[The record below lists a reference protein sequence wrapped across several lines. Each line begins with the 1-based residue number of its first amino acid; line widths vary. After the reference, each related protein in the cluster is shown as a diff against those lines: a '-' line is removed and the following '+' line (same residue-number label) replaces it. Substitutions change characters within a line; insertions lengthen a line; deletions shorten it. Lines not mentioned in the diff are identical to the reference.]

1 MKVDSSQVED
11 KVLKAA
17 GVVAEAQLQEAP
29 KVEEVD
35 IIPKRNAG
43 AMRSDQVCH
52 NVSVNCI
59 GQDKK
64 CKRSICFHSHGEG
77 PYLGLLLVER
87 TYN

>member
-43 AMRSDQVCH
+43 AMRSDQVSHCIALV
-52 NVSVNCI
+52 NTRAANDPSVFTI
-59 GQDKK
+59 TEKAPT
-64 CKRSICFHSHGEG
+64 RAS
-77 PYLGLLLVER
+77 Y
-87 TYN
+87 

>member
-52 NVSVNCI
+52 CI
-59 GQDKK
+59 IAL
-64 CKRSICFHSHGEG
+64 KRWLCEGSRRFHNHGEG
-77 PYLGLLLVER
+77 P
-87 TYN
+87 

>member
-1 MKVDSSQVED
+1 MCRFYEQQDRMKVDSSQVED

-43 AMRSDQVCH
+43 AMRSDQVSH
-52 NVSVNCI
+52 CI
-59 GQDKK
+59 ALHW
-64 CKRSICFHSHGEG
+64 SIQ
-77 PYLGLLLVER
+77 
-87 TYN
+87 

>member
-1 MKVDSSQVED
+1 MCRFYEQQDRMKVDSSQVED

-43 AMRSDQVCH
+43 AMRSDQVSYVLLH
-52 NVSVNCI
+52 CI
-59 GQDKK
+59 GQ
-64 CKRSICFHSHGEG
+64 
-77 PYLGLLLVER
+77 
-87 TYN
+87 

>member
-43 AMRSDQVCH
+43 AMRSDQVSHCIALKRWLCGGSRRFH
-52 NVSVNCI
+52 N
-59 GQDKK
+59 
-64 CKRSICFHSHGEG
+64 HGEG
-77 PYLGLLLVER
+77 PY
-87 TYN
+87 

>member
-43 AMRSDQVCH
+43 AMRSDQVSHCD
-52 NVSVNCI
+52 CI
-59 GQDKK
+59 AIALHWSIQELQTIHLFSQHGQ
-64 CKRSICFHSHGEG
+64 G
-77 PYLGLLLVER
+77 PY
-87 TYN
+87 

>member
-1 MKVDSSQVED
+1 MFVCRFYEQQDRMKVDSSQVED

-43 AMRSDQVCH
+43 AMRSDQVSHCIAL
-52 NVSVNCI
+52 VN
-59 GQDKK
+59 
-64 CKRSICFHSHGEG
+64 
-77 PYLGLLLVER
+77 
-87 TYN
+87 N